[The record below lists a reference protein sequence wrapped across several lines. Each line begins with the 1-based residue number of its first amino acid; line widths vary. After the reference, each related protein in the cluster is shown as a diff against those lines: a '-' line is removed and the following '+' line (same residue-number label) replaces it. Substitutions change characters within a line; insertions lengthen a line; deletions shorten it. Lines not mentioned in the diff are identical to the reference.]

1 MNLIVIQLIY
11 GRQPLQSSV
20 DKTKFTDNVVIM
32 PISSDELINLMD
44 KSKQYDEIICRVHD
58 LFEVD
63 KTKFDINWRD
73 KFMTKIV

>member
-1 MNLIVIQLIY
+1 
-11 GRQPLQSSV
+11 
-20 DKTKFTDNVVIM
+20 M